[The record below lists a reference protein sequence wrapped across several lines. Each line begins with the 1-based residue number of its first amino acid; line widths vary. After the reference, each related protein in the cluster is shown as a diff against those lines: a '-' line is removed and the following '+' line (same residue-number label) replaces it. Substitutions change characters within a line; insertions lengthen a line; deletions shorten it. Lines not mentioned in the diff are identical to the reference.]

1 MTTDARDQFDRTAAG
16 YSVSRA
22 HSASE
27 SLRLFKE
34 FAGDRRYG
42 VALDMASVSAPFH
55 ILVPHPRHLVFT
67 GRRINKQQNTRRTQ
81 NTPRLSKKRGNRSK
95 VVRDS
100 ATHYKIDPPVTKRK
114 RVRIDKRPA
123 NVLEPA
129 LASKLFHLPQ
139 HPTRN
144 IACTHVVA
152 LVRNCKGRKTRTP
165 SQCRALPRTDDHRQT
180 P

>member
-1 MTTDARDQFDRTAAG
+1 MATDARDHFDRTAAG

-95 VVRDS
+95 VVRGS
-100 ATHYKIDPPVTKRK
+100 AHVEYYE
-114 RVRIDKRPA
+114 VRIEGWNQGGGFEAVAGSP
-123 NVLEPA
+123 
-129 LASKLFHLPQ
+129 LFTKHHDYGVAKVRYVFCNQ
-139 HPTRN
+139 DFRN
-144 IACTHVVA
+144 GARCGDRVVE
-152 LVRNCKGRKTRTP
+152 
-165 SQCRALPRTDDHRQT
+165 DF
-180 P
+180 

>member
-1 MTTDARDQFDRTAAG
+1 MAA
-16 YSVSRA
+16 V
-22 HSASE
+22 SAS
-27 SLRLFKE
+27 
-34 FAGDRRYG
+34 
-42 VALDMASVSAPFH
+42 FH

-95 VVRDS
+95 VVRGS

-129 LASKLFHLPQ
+129 LASKLFTCP
-139 HPTRN
+139 N
-144 IACTHVVA
+144 IPPEISLA
-152 LVRNCKGRKTRTP
+152 LT
-165 SQCRALPRTDDHRQT
+165 
-180 P
+180 